1 MGVSMDNKRHGTNGA
16 RRYCSS
22 FFIVLVFLTACPPA
36 GRQEKKA
43 PSPPSPQVGVAD
55 SEIGLSKTSVFDTPA
70 PPQFQYNQSEPG
82 ESQVLPRAY
91 PGAPPLIP
99 HEVSELLPI
108 TREDNACLDCHAADE
123 GDSAGPP
130 PIPQSHY
137 IDMRGAPGV
146 VRETIAGARFVC
158 TTCHVPQATL
168 SPIVGNGFDQAA
180 PR

>member
-1 MGVSMDNKRHGTNGA
+1 MDNTRHGATGT
-16 RRYCSS
+16 RRYSS
-22 FFIVLVFLTACPPA
+22 TSFIVLVLLTACPPA
-36 GRQEKKA
+36 GRQQEK
-43 PSPPSPQVGVAD
+43 PQSPPPSQVGVAD
-55 SEIGLSKTSVFDTPA
+55 SELGLSKTSVFDAPA

-99 HEVSELLPI
+99 HEVSEFLPI
-108 TREDNACLDCHAADE
+108 TREDNQCVDCHATDE
-123 GDSAGPP
+123 GESGGPP
-130 PIPQSHY
+130 PMPPSHY

-168 SPIVGNGFDQAA
+168 SPLVGNAFDKASD
-180 PR
+180 R